1 MNFGKS
7 ILAGVSVIGLL
18 GFAPAVSLAQDTHQF
33 YDSRKSIEDD
43 SLSAPN
49 MPSVRAM
56 TTRRI
61 CPKTISATWN
71 RRSLTAGTIRGP
83 LMA

>member
-18 GFAPAVSLAQDTHQF
+18 GSAPAVSFAHDTHQA

-49 MPSVRAM
+49 MPV
-56 TTRRI
+56 
-61 CPKTISATWN
+61 
-71 RRSLTAGTIRGP
+71 
-83 LMA
+83 